1 MDLGSSLEQQQGFE
15 AGSHSVKPTMQAEAH
30 ELPRLPDKK
39 NKRNALGAIVN
50 LIFIIAA
57 FMVMVGGLCTL
68 TVFVLT
74 ENSVKNGDSS
84 RCILFASYDTRTTGS
99 QPFQFGESGVCNFV
113 IYSMVAVSIF
123 AAVYMCGYCSRIA
136 CSLAF
141 GFSTYVS

>member
-15 AGSHSVKPTMQAEAH
+15 PGSHSVKPTMQAEAH
-30 ELPRLPDKK
+30 ELPGLPDRK
-39 NKRNALGAIVN
+39 NKRNPLGAIVN
-50 LIFIIAA
+50 LIFIIAD

-84 RCILFASYDTRTTGS
+84 RCILFASYDTRTTDS

-123 AAVYMCGYCSRIA
+123 AAVYLCGYCSRIA
-136 CSLAF
+136 CSLSL
-141 GFSTYVS
+141 GLTT